1 MSQVGDDGGLRSDPD
16 WIGTPGRLLM
26 MLAVTMVVVL
36 PVTVVM
42 IMFIVVLV
50 VMIVVVLFIGDQLQ
64 VLAQNHTH
72 QRHQK
77 NQDPMAEKCLNL
89 QNQTFFHSPLQC
101 GASHPEVQLEL
112 FCTH

>member
-1 MSQVGDDGGLRSDPD
+1 
-16 WIGTPGRLLM
+16 M
-26 MLAVTMVVVL
+26 MLAVTMVF

-50 VMIVVVLFIGDQLQ
+50 VVMVVVLFIRDQLQ

-77 NQDPMAEKCLNL
+77 NQDPMVENA
-89 QNQTFFHSPLQC
+89 
-101 GASHPEVQLEL
+101 
-112 FCTH
+112 

>member
-26 MLAVTMVVVL
+26 MLAVTVAMVL
-36 PVTVVM
+36 PVTVVV
-42 IMFIVVLV
+42 IMFIMVLV
-50 VMIVVVLFIGDQLQ
+50 VVMVVVLFIRDQLQ

-77 NQDPMAEKCLNL
+77 NQDPMVESA
-89 QNQTFFHSPLQC
+89 
-101 GASHPEVQLEL
+101 
-112 FCTH
+112 

>member
-1 MSQVGDDGGLRSDPD
+1 MSQVGDDGGLRTDPD

-36 PVTVVM
+36 PVTVVV

-50 VMIVVVLFIGDQLQ
+50 VVIVVVLFVGDQLQ

-77 NQDPMAEKCLNL
+77 NQDPMAEKMPELEKSN
-89 QNQTFFHSPLQC
+89 FFSSALTMRRLSSRSP
-101 GASHPEVQLEL
+101 A
-112 FCTH
+112 

>member
-1 MSQVGDDGGLRSDPD
+1 
-16 WIGTPGRLLM
+16 M

-36 PVTVVM
+36 PVTVVV

-50 VMIVVVLFIGDQLQ
+50 VVIVVVLLIGDQLQ

-77 NQDPMAEKCLNL
+77 NQDPVAEEMPEFAKCI
-89 QNQTFFHSPLQC
+89 FFHSPLQC